1 MKKYLLVAIMFASL
15 QSLNAQKTNNGIFDA
30 NADIGNVL
38 HRGSVVYNPAT
49 QEYLVTGSGVNIWAD
64 YDEFHFVWK
73 KMKGDFILRANT
85 KFLGKGTDPHRKTG
99 WMIRSSL
106 DTGSAHVSAVVH
118 GDGLSSLQFRR
129 STGMET
135 EEKKSAVQA
144 PGVIQLERKGNSY
157 LMSVAK
163 NGELFSTEQIDSIEL
178 GDDVYV
184 GLFVSSHNKNIK
196 EKVSIHNVR
205 IVTPVWP
212 GFVQYTDYLGS
223 LVEILDVHTA
233 KSQII
238 YQSPRSL
245 QAPNWTLDGS
255 SLIYNSDGLL
265 YRLNLKNK
273 KPVVIPS
280 GFATSNNND
289 HVISFDGKVLA
300 ISHHS
305 KDDNN
310 TSIIYTMP
318 LNGGIPKRVTAKGPS
333 YLHGWSPDGKYLT
346 YCAQR
351 NNNYDVYKIPAKGGE
366 EIQLTTAP
374 GLDDGPEYSP
384 DGKYIYFNSVRSG
397 TMQLWRMKP
406 DGSEQL
412 QLTNDG
418 LNNWFP
424 HISPD
429 GKWIVY
435 LSFGKEVSPSDHP
448 FYKQVYLR
456 LMPVQG
462 GPSKVIA
469 YLYGGQ
475 GTINTPSWSPDSKK
489 IAFVSNSNLLYNIF
503 PIEKR

>member
-1 MKKYLLVAIMFASL
+1 MKKYLLAAIVFASL
-15 QSLNAQKTNNGIFDA
+15 QSLNAQKANYGIFDA
-30 NADIGNVL
+30 SADIGNVF
-38 HRGSVVYNPAT
+38 HRGSTVYNPAT
-49 QEYLVTGSGVNIWAD
+49 QEYLVTGSGANIWAD
-64 YDEFHFVWK
+64 HDEFHFVWK
-73 KMKGDFILRANT
+73 KLKGDFILRANT
-85 KFLGKGTDPHRKTG
+85 AFLGKGIDPHRKTG
-99 WMIRSSL
+99 WMVRSSL
-106 DTGSAHVSAVVH
+106 DTSSSHVSAVVH

-129 STGMET
+129 SKGMET
-135 EEKKSAVQA
+135 EEKKSSILA
-144 PGVIQLERKGNSY
+144 PGVIQLERKGNNY
-157 LMSVAK
+157 IMSVAK
-163 NGELFSTEQIDSIEL
+163 NGELFNSEQIDSISL
-178 GDDVYV
+178 GEEVYV
-184 GLFVSSHNKNIK
+184 GLFVCSHNKNIK
-196 EKVSIHNVR
+196 ERVRINNVR

-223 LVEILDVHTA
+223 MVEILDVQTA
-233 KSQII
+233 TSQII

-245 QAPNWTLDGS
+245 QAPNWTLDGG

-273 KPVVIPS
+273 IPAVIPS

-289 HVISFDGKVLA
+289 HVISFDGKTLA

-305 KDDNN
+305 KDDSN

-318 LNGGIPKRVTAKGPS
+318 LTGGTPKRVTAKGPS

-346 YCAQR
+346 YCAER
-351 NNNYDVYKIPAKGGE
+351 NNNYDIYIIPANGGE
-366 EIQLTTAP
+366 EIRLTTAP

-384 DGKYIYFNSVRSG
+384 DGRYIYFNSVRSG

-412 QLTNDG
+412 QLTNDE

-429 GKWIVY
+429 GKWIAY
-435 LSFGKEVSPSDHP
+435 LSFGKDVNPSDHP
-448 FYKQVYLR
+448 FYKHVYLR

-489 IAFVSNSNLLYNIF
+489 LAFVSNSNLLYNIF